1 MLLLKSS
8 QTEIR
13 GENMI
18 QQDLPLYKLIGVSQI
33 TRTTIL
39 YDQVHASD
47 RMLAVVAY
55 TLVTIQTIIII
66 MEQERH
72 IMTVLVMMGLMPGY
86 KLR

>member
-8 QTEIR
+8 QTGIR

-18 QQDLPLYKLIGVSQI
+18 QLDLPLYKLIGVSQI
-33 TRTTIL
+33 TRTMIL
-39 YDQVHASD
+39 MIKSTQATAV
-47 RMLAVVAY
+47 LAVVAY

-72 IMTVLVMMGLMPGY
+72 IMTVLVMMDLMPGY
-86 KLR
+86 KL